1 MSCGQFF
8 VFKYTESIIILNDK
22 FSKQLNTKMNSINIF
37 NQYLTRRR
45 CRLAINKIVLE
56 FCLMDVQK
64 TENNFS
70 TLQKYIVS
78 LVLEKN
84 VSSFNLVS

>member
-8 VFKYTESIIILNDK
+8 VFEYTESIIILNDK
-22 FSKQLNTKMNSINIF
+22 FSKQLNAKMNSINKF

-56 FCLMDVQK
+56 FCLMNVQK

>member
-1 MSCGQFF
+1 MDNFF

-37 NQYLTRRR
+37 NQYLTRRS
-45 CRLAINKIVLE
+45 CRFSINKIVLE